1 MTMVLIAISVSFF
14 IVFGALFFFK
24 FQLKKSMSGSTG
36 ELQQE
41 ITSLNKK
48 LAVLQTAVNSYG
60 SKEQFEQI
68 SSQKESAQADLAKYK
83 NELIEAEKKL
93 QKAQKDIELKENEQQ
108 DLKLNKTVD
117 ENKLQE
123 LMASFADM
131 SSESEALEK
140 KIAQSM
146 DNLDNLKTELK
157 LTQEQ
162 AEMLER
168 LANALSTAGSLLR
181 DLIGEQQGVSE
192 RLNMLESQH
201 NDLEE
206 EYTRLVEQQLGE

>member
-1 MTMVLIAISVSFF
+1 
-14 IVFGALFFFK
+14 
-24 FQLKKSMSGSTG
+24 MSGSTG